1 MYRGSLDKVVILTT
15 LVAYVLS
22 AEPLFQ
28 SLGPLISEIL
38 LTSDQFHRFAPKLRE
53 SPKLGRQR
61 KLPFMHMIF
70 RTLWHLIFVGRRG
83 SKLAFGDFS
92 RSRFRVW
99 PTDLDVL
106 QHMNNGKYLSIM
118 DVARFDL
125 LQRNGVWGL
134 FQRENWYPV
143 VVGQTI
149 SYRKSLNP
157 WQKFWIESK
166 IIGFD
171 EQAVY
176 MEQRFVRP
184 DENKRPEIYACAHVR
199 ARILRRGGGVVPI
212 AEIIEKSGANPEEF
226 QLPEDIIAWGQATRL
241 PSTRD
246 DATSTW

>member
-1 MYRGSLDKVVILTT
+1 
-15 LVAYVLS
+15 
-22 AEPLFQ
+22 
-28 SLGPLISEIL
+28 
-38 LTSDQFHRFAPKLRE
+38 
-53 SPKLGRQR
+53 
-61 KLPFMHMIF
+61 MHMLF
-70 RTLWHLIFVGRRG
+70 RTIWHMLFVGPRG

-99 PTDLDVL
+99 PTDLDLL
-106 QHMNNGKYLSIM
+106 QHMNNGKYLSVM

-125 LQRNGVWGL
+125 IQRNGTMKV
-134 FQRENWYPV
+134 FKRENWYPV

-157 WQKFWIESK
+157 WQRFWIESK

-184 DENKRPEIYACAHVR
+184 DADRAPEIYARAYVR
-199 ARILRRGGGVVPI
+199 ARILRRGGGVVPV
-212 AEIIEKSGANPEEF
+212 AEILEKTGARA
-226 QLPEDIIAWGQATRL
+226 EDFDLSDDILAWGQATRL

-246 DATSTW
+246 AAGSIW